1 MQNFRWVIKY
11 FFFLGIGSLIFFS
24 CSQEGTPKPWGFHRI
39 IFPEHKYI
47 TYNNPHCPY
56 TFEVPVY
63 GQVLNAGND
72 SCYLD
77 IDFPQFGARWHITT
91 RDYQKERTDIFK
103 AYEDY
108 RELVYKHSKKAT
120 EINERVIERENGAGV
135 FFELYGEVPTS
146 AQFFFGDTT
155 RYAMIT
161 TFYFKTAMK
170 NDSLKPVIEF
180 MKKDLWHLLE
190 TLRWKK

>member
-1 MQNFRWVIKY
+1 MRNFLSVIKY
-11 FFFLGIGSLIFFS
+11 FIFLLVGATLVS
-24 CSQEGTPKPWGFHRI
+24 CSDQGTPKPWGFHRI
-39 IFPEHKYI
+39 ILPEHKYVR
-47 TYNNPHCPY
+47 YDNPNCPY
-56 TFEVPVY
+56 TFEIPVY
-63 GQVLNAGND
+63 GQVLNAKND

-91 RDYQKERTDIFK
+91 RDYYKENTDIFK

-120 EINERVIERENGAGV
+120 EINETIIEKDNGAGV

-170 NDSLKPVIEF
+170 NDSLKPIIDF
-180 MKKDLWHLLE
+180 MKQDLKHLIE
-190 TLRWKK
+190 TIQWKK